1 LLQVCPIPLLILIML
16 HRPPTSPLFPYTTLF
31 RSTVF
36 FASFP
41 LGIGAAALQVV
52 VPNRL
57 RGQLSA
63 LFLILVSIGG
73 VGLGPT
79 LVALVTEYVF
89 GDERALRYSLSI
101 TVGILA
107 PLAAGTLFAALRPFR
122 SVLHIRERA
131 AERRPGRSSGERPCQ
146 E

>member
-79 LVALVTEYVF
+79 LVALV
-89 GDERALRYSLSI
+89 
-101 TVGILA
+101 
-107 PLAAGTLFAALRPFR
+107 R
-122 SVLHIRERA
+122 SEEHTSELQSRENIVCRLLL
-131 AERRPGRSSGERPCQ
+131 EKKNK
-146 E
+146 